1 MGEKTRFPAS
11 VYERGKEPDQRFTLA
26 NERTF
31 LAWVRTGIAL
41 MGAGVG
47 LEVLNATL
55 SHGGHALSTHIYT
68 VVSAVLILAGLA
80 CPINAWFSWRRTEIC
95 LRENRPLPSSLLSL
109 PLVVAVVV
117 VGVLLGVGLL
127 L

>member
-1 MGEKTRFPAS
+1 MSAKPRFPAA
-11 VYERGKEPDQRFTLA
+11 VYERGSEPDQRFTLA

-55 SHGGHALSTHIYT
+55 SHGAHMASTHIYS
-68 VVSAVLILAGLA
+68 VVSAILIIIGIA

-95 LRENRPLPSSLLSL
+95 LRENTPLPSSFMSL
-109 PLVVAVVV
+109 PLVIAVVV
-117 VGVLLGVGLL
+117 VGVLLGVGLML
-127 L
+127 